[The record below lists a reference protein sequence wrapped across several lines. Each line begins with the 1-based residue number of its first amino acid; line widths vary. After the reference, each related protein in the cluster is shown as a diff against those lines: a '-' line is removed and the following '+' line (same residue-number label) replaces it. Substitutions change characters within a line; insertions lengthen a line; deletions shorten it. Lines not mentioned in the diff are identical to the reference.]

1 MEARIQLMVNG
12 EPREATIS
20 PEITLL
26 DLLRDTWGLTG
37 TKKGCN
43 EGDCG
48 ACTVLL
54 DGKPVNACL
63 VLAIR
68 THGHEVMTIEGLGTV
83 DEPHPLQSS
92 FVEEAAL
99 QCGFCG
105 PGMLISSK
113 ALLEVNADPT
123 EMEINRALSGNLC
136 RCTGYSKIVQA
147 VQKASQKIK
156 TQQGSPEKGPESDAK

>member
-1 MEARIQLMVNG
+1 MVNG
-12 EPREATIS
+12 EHKQATVS
-20 PEITLL
+20 AEITLL
-26 DLLRDTWGLTG
+26 DLLRNTWGLSG
-37 TKKGCN
+37 TKRGCN

-68 THGHEVMTIEGLGTV
+68 ADGHEVTTIEGLGNP
-83 DEPHPLQSS
+83 EHLHPLQRS
-92 FVEEAAL
+92 FIEHASL

-113 ALLEVNADPT
+113 AFLDTNPDPT
-123 EMEINRALSGNLC
+123 EAEIRAALSGNLC
-136 RCTGYSKIVQA
+136 RCTGYARIIDA
-147 VQKASQKIK
+147 VQSAAQMIGMNTKAD
-156 TQQGSPEKGPESDAK
+156 ESRKSERENEQE